1 MHRLFK
7 GGFSVSIN
15 FWNRFVCLCKESH
28 TTPRAVAKK
37 LEIPNYVLRNWQGG
51 VWPDGIYLKKLSEF
65 FDIPEENLLYT
76 PEYRMRS
83 TPPEAMVITTAEWD
97 FIQAYRRNP
106 HLQDAVDK
114 LLDFHYDDESK
125 TE

>member
-1 MHRLFK
+1 M
-7 GGFSVSIN
+7 SAS
-15 FWNRFVCLCKESH
+15 FWTRFVRLCEESH
-28 TTPRAVAKK
+28 TTPNAVAKK
-37 LEIPNYVLRNWQGG
+37 LDIPNYMLKNWKGG
-51 VWPDGIYLKKLSEF
+51 IWPDGIYLKKLSDF
-65 FDIPEENLLYT
+65 FDIPAEHLTYT

-83 TPPEAMVITTAEWD
+83 TPPDAMIVTTTEWN

-114 LLDFHYDDESK
+114 LLDFHYDDPSE

>member
-1 MHRLFK
+1 M
-7 GGFSVSIN
+7 SEN
-15 FWNRFVCLCKESH
+15 FWNRFARLCEESH

-37 LEIPNYVLRNWQGG
+37 LEIPNRILNNWKGG

-65 FDIPEENLLYT
+65 FQIPEEHLIYT

-83 TPPEAMVITTAEWD
+83 TPPDAMVITTQEWD

-106 HLQDAVDK
+106 HLQKAVDK
-114 LLDFHYDDESK
+114 MLDFHYDEDSK
-125 TE
+125 NE